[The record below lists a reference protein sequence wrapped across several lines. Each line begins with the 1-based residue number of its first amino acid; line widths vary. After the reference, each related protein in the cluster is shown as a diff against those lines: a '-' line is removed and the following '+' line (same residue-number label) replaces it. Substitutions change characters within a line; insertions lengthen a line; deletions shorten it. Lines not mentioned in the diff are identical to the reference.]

1 MVNIAAIAQSL
12 HQAAHQAKPITQI
25 SLEQNITLDQAYE
38 IQKELIN
45 LRLKEGE
52 TLIGLKMGFTS
63 EAKMQQMGVHDLIWG
78 RLTSAMLIPNNN
90 TTARSMYIHPV
101 WNQRYVSASPKT
113 SQVNSMKP
121 KSLTM

>member
-12 HQAAHQAKPITQI
+12 HQAAHQAKPTTQI
-25 SLEQNITLDQAYE
+25 SLEHSITLDQAYE
-38 IQKELIN
+38 VQKELIN

-90 TTARSMYIHPV
+90 TTSRSQYIE
-101 WNQRYVSASPKT
+101 WNQKYVSASPKT
-113 SQVNSMKP
+113 SPENSTKL
-121 KSLTM
+121 KSSNT